1 MVYVIKISK
10 KCADVLSV
18 IFQILVFVLLALIAI
33 SYKYKSILFK
43 KPQYCIYIFLF
54 IYVMYLTFEYYS
66 SASVFLR
73 NKTDEQRIKN
83 LLSILVQT
91 HPMVVFHCECY
102 HLKKKRRAFHRHPPP
117 KKGKSKANKSG
128 NKRRRGKKRE
138 GSKIS
143 GVIDLSGR
151 VFNKINNFANNVN
164 QPEPEE
170 FEFNKIRN
178 EAYTRIVTWKEDC
191 YLPYYSSR
199 DVSGLFQL
207 NKSEGQSKGKSYI
220 KLTLVPEIN
229 FADEISYM
237 DYEFFRTDFYNRNR
251 PRDKYMDYCEE
262 RKVPG
267 LNESNFVHISDEEPC
282 GLSFCVFVFFSLFL
296 LGEFYKCYFNSFCI
310 DQEFKIR
317 KLISTRYDLNMDQ
330 YQYFIPSINVPS
342 QKYIFEEQNYNYLNN
357 NYQVVKPTNQEIQN
371 AEVYKDKIPKY
382 KCTSYTSFEGKI
394 KVGVVQDDPAYCS
407 ANYNENPPPNCND
420 VQYNE
425 GQNNMNNNNNNIN
438 MQNNN
443 DKESNSESNN
453 D

>member
-1 MVYVIKISK
+1 MVYCIKIPK
-10 KCADVLSV
+10 KCADVLSI
-18 IFQILVFVLLALIAI
+18 IFQILVFALLSLIVI

-43 KPQYCIYIFLF
+43 KPQFWIYIFLL
-54 IYVMYLTFEYYS
+54 IYVFYLTFEYFS
-66 SASVFLR
+66 SVSVFLR
-73 NKTDEQRIKN
+73 NKTDEQSIKN
-83 LLSILVQT
+83 ILSALIQT
-91 HPMVVFHCECY
+91 HPTIGFHCECY
-102 HLKKKRRAFHRHPPP
+102 HLKKRRRGFRHHPPP
-117 KKGKSKANKSG
+117 KKGKSKTNKKG
-128 NKRRRGKKRE
+128 RDKKKE
-138 GSKIS
+138 NSKIS
-143 GVIDLSGR
+143 GITNLSGR
-151 VFNKINNFANNVN
+151 AMYKNNNFANNAEEE
-164 QPEPEE
+164 EPEE
-170 FEFNKIRN
+170 FEFDKIRN
-178 EAYTRIVTWKEDC
+178 GALRRIVTWKEDC

-251 PRDKYMDYCEE
+251 PRDKHMDYCEE

-267 LNESNFVHISDEEPC
+267 LNEYNFIHISEEEPC
-282 GLSFCVFVFFSLFL
+282 GISFCIFVFFSLFL
-296 LGEFYKCYFNSFCI
+296 LAEFYKCYFNSFCI

-342 QKYIFEEQNYNYLNN
+342 QKYIFEKQNYNYLNN
-357 NYQVVKPTNQEIQN
+357 NYQVIKPTNQEIQN
-371 AEVYKDKIPKY
+371 AEIYKDKIPKY

-407 ANYNENPPPNCND
+407 ANYNEDPPPNCKD

-425 GQNNMNNNNNNIN
+425 E
-438 MQNNN
+438 QNNN
-443 DKESNSESNN
+443 DNSNNINVQNNSDKESNNG
-453 D
+453 